1 MGWGFNAKIAV
12 LALALVL
19 VGCAAI
25 TKGTT
30 QNIAV
35 DTPGAPGAT
44 CTIQT
49 PSGPRGLTT
58 PGNVTLDKQSA
69 ARKSVTSPRQA

>member
-1 MGWGFNAKIAV
+1 MAMGWGFNAKIAV

-35 DTPGAPGAT
+35 DTPA
-44 CTIQT
+44 QE
-49 PSGPRGLTT
+49 
-58 PGNVTLDKQSA
+58 V
-69 ARKSVTSPRQA
+69 